1 MPGHGAK
8 DAPMSKKHPLSICV
22 FCGSSSRVDSVYKN
36 SATEFGRILGERG
49 CTLIYGGGRVGLMGL
64 AADATLE
71 AGGKVIGVIP
81 SFLQNLEVGHAG
93 LDELVV
99 TDSMH
104 ERKRIMY
111 ERADAFVVL
120 PGGLGTLDE
129 TMEALTWAQLK
140 LSDKPIVFVD
150 VAGFWQPLLKL
161 IDHTIASGF
170 TREENRGLYKV
181 VDAPADVFDAM
192 GDWHAPEGDLKAKW
206 L

>member
-1 MPGHGAK
+1 
-8 DAPMSKKHPLSICV
+8 MSTTHPQSICV
-22 FCGSSSRVDSVYKN
+22 FCGSSSRVDAVHKN
-36 SATEFGRILGERG
+36 AASEFGRILGERG

-64 AADATLE
+64 AADATLD
-71 AGGKVIGVIP
+71 AGGKVVGVIP
-81 SFLQNLEVGHAG
+81 TFLQNLEVGHPG

-111 ERADAFVVL
+111 ERADAFVIL

-140 LSDKPIVFVD
+140 LSEKPIVFVD

-161 IDHTIASGF
+161 IDHTIEAGF
-170 TREENRGLYKV
+170 TREENRGLFRV
-181 VDAPADVFDAM
+181 VDTPAEVFDVI
-192 GDWHAPEGDLKAKW
+192 GDWRAPESDLKAKW

>member
-1 MPGHGAK
+1 
-8 DAPMSKKHPLSICV
+8 MSKTSSQSICV
-22 FCGSSSRVDSVYKN
+22 FCGSSSRVDEVHKN
-36 SATEFGRILGERG
+36 AARDFGRILGARG
-49 CTLIYGGGRVGLMGL
+49 CTLVYGGGRVGLMGL
-64 AADATLE
+64 TADATLD
-71 AGGKVIGVIP
+71 AGGKVVGVIP
-81 SFLQNLEVGHAG
+81 GFLQHLEVGHGG
-93 LDELVV
+93 LTELIV

-129 TMEALTWAQLK
+129 TMEVLTWSQLK
-140 LSDKPIVFVD
+140 LSDKPVVLVD

-161 IDHTIASGF
+161 IDHTIAAGF
-170 TREENRGLYKV
+170 TRKENRGLFKV
-181 VDAPADVFDAM
+181 VDSPDDVFDVI